1 MKFLEQIDEF
11 YLKMGFLVIF
21 LIGHFIVQRKNDLK
35 LTLYYRLYSYGIAI
49 LLLSTKIPYVS
60 HGFPYD
66 ISDLENKTKLLNY
79 LQENNEDLYQTT
91 RAIREIVFVNFLFLM
106 SIIGLIIKLYK
117 IDKSLE

>member
-11 YLKMGFLVIF
+11 YLKMGFLAVF
-21 LIGHFIVQRKNDLK
+21 LIGHFIVQRKNNLK

-49 LLLSTKIPYVS
+49 LLLSMKIPHVFA
-60 HGFPYD
+60 GFPYD

-91 RAIREIVFVNFLFLM
+91 SAIREIVFVTFLFLM
-106 SIIGLIIKLYK
+106 SIIGPIIKLYK

>member
-79 LQENNEDLYQTT
+79 LQENNEDFYQTT

-106 SIIGLIIKLYK
+106 SIIGPIIKLYK

>member
-106 SIIGLIIKLYK
+106 SIIGPIIKLYK

>member
-1 MKFLEQIDEF
+1 MKFLEQIDSIYSE
-11 YLKMGFLVIF
+11 YSFLLIF

-49 LLLSTKIPYVS
+49 LLLSTKIPYIS

-66 ISDLENKTKLLNY
+66 ISDLENKKRLLNY
-79 LQENNEDLYQTT
+79 LQENNEALYQTT
-91 RAIREIVFVNFLFLM
+91 SAIRDIVFITFLF
-106 SIIGLIIKLYK
+106 SFLIIEPIIKQYK